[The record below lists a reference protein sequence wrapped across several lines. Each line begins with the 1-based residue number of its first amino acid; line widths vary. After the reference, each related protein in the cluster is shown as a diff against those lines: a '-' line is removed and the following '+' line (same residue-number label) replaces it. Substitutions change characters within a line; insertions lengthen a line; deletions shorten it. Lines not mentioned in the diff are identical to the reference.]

1 MNKKISS
8 VQTKLIHIA
17 KSQLKLTD
25 AQYRSLLRLRCNGKE
40 SSKELTYE
48 EADRLIDHFKRLGFK
63 VRPKRSTCSYMC
75 EPRKRREPLP
85 ANVIVLV
92 SPGQIAKIER
102 LKESIHWGAR
112 NGFDLWL
119 KKYFN
124 IDGIKG
130 IKYSTEAHGVIEG
143 LKGLWK
149 SQNKCSCTLAK
160 GIAVEVEKMRR

>member
-1 MNKKISS
+1 MPDKIDAK
-8 VQTKLIHIA
+8 QIKLIHIA
-17 KSQLKLTD
+17 KTQLKLTE

-63 VRPKRSTCSYMC
+63 LRPKRSTCSYMC
-75 EPRKRREPLP
+75 EPRQRRAPLP

-119 KKYFN
+119 KKYFG
-124 IDGIKG
+124 IEGGIKG

-143 LKGLWK
+143 LKGMWK
-149 SQNKCSCTLAK
+149 SQNHCGCGLAK
-160 GIAVEVEKMRR
+160 GLREGNDR